1 MSSRSLTLEH
11 LLYSLALGIA
21 LGLRF
26 LHLGRLPLS
35 DYEAT
40 WALQALAIVRG
51 EHPAVGPNPA
61 YVHLTALLFALLGT
75 SNFLARFWPAL
86 AGTLVVLAPW
96 FVRSRLGRVPA
107 LVLAFGL
114 ALDPALNALARQ
126 AGGPMLA
133 VASLV
138 FGLVFC
144 LEGRRHLAGAALGL
158 ALLSGPAAWFGLA
171 VAGLTWALWRLLA
184 RRKPA
189 SLAGP
194 DAAEGAETL
203 PDTQSASQQPAAD
216 SLADS
221 APPSEWRRPLLWG
234 ALVFLSV
241 GTLFLFSPSGLA
253 GFAESLLLFGR
264 GLWTS
269 ADVPLGRTLLALPA
283 YAFLPILLA
292 GVALVRAWVEQ
303 DDLSF
308 RLGVWALAG
317 LLAVLVY
324 TGRQPADLIW
334 MILPLWALTALE
346 VGRHFD
352 FSGRNPW
359 LVAAAWTLVFVL
371 GMIFWMA
378 LARLTTVDFANPV
391 FRWQWVIL
399 ILLPLIALTSVVLL
413 GYGWAMDEARLGGM
427 WGLLTVLVLYT
438 LGVATGA
445 AQVREPRTYELW
457 YPEPRPGRL
466 EVLAKV
472 MDEISLMNTG
482 ARASLPVT
490 MVGLDA
496 PSLVWLLRE
505 WPLRQAAIFDPNVV
519 PEMLITSAGS
529 EPTLAADYRGAP
541 FVWREMADWPQA
553 TPQLWFKWFVYR
565 QIPVQQQDVVLWV
578 RRDLMLDS
586 PLP

>member
-1 MSSRSLTLEH
+1 MSSRYLTLEH
-11 LLYSLALGIA
+11 LLYLLALGLAI
-21 LGLRF
+21 GLRF

-35 DYEAT
+35 DYEAIE
-40 WALQALAIVRG
+40 ALQALAIARSD
-51 EHPAVGPNPA
+51 HPAVGPNPA
-61 YVHLTALLFALLGT
+61 YVHLTAFLFALLGA

-86 AGTLVVLAPW
+86 AGTLIVLAPW

-107 LVLAFGL
+107 IVLAFGL

-133 VASLV
+133 IAFLV
-138 FGLVFC
+138 FGLAFW
-144 LEGRRHLAGAALGL
+144 LEGRRNLAGVALGL
-158 ALLSGPAAWFGLA
+158 ALLAGPATWFGLA
-171 VAGLTWALWRLLA
+171 VAGLAWLLWRILA
-184 RRKPA
+184 RWIPVP
-189 SLAGP
+189 LARP
-194 DAAEGAETL
+194 DAAEGGDALPTAKAAEEQGRETSVA
-203 PDTQSASQQPAAD
+203 PFSGWRQPF
-216 SLADS
+216 
-221 APPSEWRRPLLWG
+221 LWG
-234 ALVFLSV
+234 ALAFFSV

-253 GFAESLLLFGR
+253 GFAEALLLFVR
-264 GLWTS
+264 GLWLP

-283 YAFLPILLA
+283 YAFLPLLLA
-292 GVALVRAWVEQ
+292 SVALARAWVEQ
-303 DDLSF
+303 DALSA

-317 LLAVLVY
+317 FLAVLVY
-324 TGRQPADLIW
+324 TGRQPADLVW

-346 VGRHFD
+346 VRRHFD

-378 LARLTTVDFANPV
+378 LARLTTVDFANPA

-399 ILLPLIALTSVVLL
+399 ILLPLIALTSIVLL

-427 WGLLTVLVLYT
+427 WGLLTVLALYT

-457 YPEPRPGRL
+457 YPEPRVGRL

-472 MDEISLMNTG
+472 MDELSLMNTG
-482 ARASLPVT
+482 AHASLSVT
-490 MVGLDA
+490 MLGLDA
-496 PSLVWLLRE
+496 PSLVWLLRD
-505 WPLRQAAIFDPNVV
+505 WPLRQSAVFAPDAA
-519 PEMLITSAGS
+519 PELLITSAGN
-529 EPTLAADYRGAP
+529 EPALAADYRGAP
-541 FVWREMADWPQA
+541 FVWREMADWYQA

-565 QIPVQQQDVVLWV
+565 QIAVQQQDVVLWV

-586 PLP
+586 PIP